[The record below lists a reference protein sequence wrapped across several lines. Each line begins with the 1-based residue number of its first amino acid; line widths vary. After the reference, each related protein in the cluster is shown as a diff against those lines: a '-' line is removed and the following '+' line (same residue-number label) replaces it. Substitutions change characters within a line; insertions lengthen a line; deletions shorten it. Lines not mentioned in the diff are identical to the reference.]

1 MPTRKVKIDFMDEQ
15 GTKHTISIEGNIT
28 REKVA
33 KVLDYVEL
41 MGAAPKTNKPLPE
54 IQSPKNLFER
64 IQNLIGSY
72 FLDKIFVSKEI
83 RELYREVY
91 GEYISLS
98 TISTYL
104 SRLVDKG
111 ILIRSGSSFEWKYT
125 LKSSI
130 A

>member
-1 MPTRKVKIDFMDEQ
+1 MPTRKVKVDFIDEQ
-15 GTKHTISIEGNIT
+15 GAKHSITVEGDIT
-28 REKVA
+28 REKIA

-41 MGAAPKTNKPLPE
+41 MGAAPKTNKPFNE
-54 IQSPKNLFER
+54 IQSPRNLFER
-64 IQNLIGSY
+64 IQGVIGSY
-72 FLDKIFVSKEI
+72 FSDKMFVSKDV

-111 ILIRSGSSFEWKYT
+111 TLMRSGSSFEWKYA
-125 LKSSI
+125 LKSSM

>member
-1 MPTRKVKIDFMDEQ
+1 VKVDFIDEQ
-15 GTKHTISIEGNIT
+15 GTKHSISIEGNIT

-54 IQSPKNLFER
+54 IRSPKNLFER

-72 FLDKIFVSKEI
+72 FLEKIFVSKEI

-111 ILIRSGSSFEWKYT
+111 ILARSGSSFEWKYT
-125 LKSSI
+125 LKTSI

>member
-1 MPTRKVKIDFMDEQ
+1 MDEQ